1 MLAILA
7 LASCPRW
14 NCLDSQYLLYL
25 WRAEEFV
32 RKLADY
38 VDGLHMRYAFRHLS
52 GQRTDQQVRHR
63 QLVAWLSS
71 RSSFS
76 YHSCPS

>member
-38 VDGLHMRYAFRHLS
+38 VDGLQTNESDHGPCVDDDAVSHC
-52 GQRTDQQVRHR
+52 G
-63 QLVAWLSS
+63 
-71 RSSFS
+71 
-76 YHSCPS
+76 